1 MGHIGM
7 IAIKLNQNIKI
18 LREFNSSLRFFR
30 NIKEYNRKNENIKH
44 VNNISVIIDPVCDVI
59 KGNLSKSTKIN
70 EDNIINTLKN
80 RFRNNWLNYKDDLL
94 KLKIKFDTES
104 FFLTEDDFTLLND
117 IGDAINVECINLFNR
132 LNE

>member
-1 MGHIGM
+1 M

-44 VNNISVIIDPVCDVI
+44 VNSISVIIDPVCDVI

-117 IGDAINVECINLFNR
+117 IGDAINVECINLFKR

>member
-7 IAIKLNQNIKI
+7 IAIKLNQNIKL
-18 LREFNSSLRFFR
+18 LRGFNSSLRFFR
-30 NIKEYNRKNENIKH
+30 NVTEYSKKSESVEHI
-44 VNNISVIIDPVCDVI
+44 NNISAILNPVCNVI
-59 KGNLSKSTKIN
+59 EGNLSKSTKIN
-70 EDNIINTLKN
+70 EDNIIKTLKKK
-80 RFRNNWLNYKDDLL
+80 FRNNWLSYKNELL
-94 KLKIKFDTES
+94 NLKTKLDSER

>member
-1 MGHIGM
+1 M

-44 VNNISVIIDPVCDVI
+44 FNKLSVILDPVCYVI

-70 EDNIINTLKN
+70 EDNIINILKN
-80 RFRNNWLNYKDDLL
+80 RFRSNWLNYKDNLI
-94 KLKIKFDTES
+94 KLKRKIDSEN

-117 IGDAINVECINLFNR
+117 IGDAINVECINLFRR

>member
-1 MGHIGM
+1 M

-44 VNNISVIIDPVCDVI
+44 FNNISIILDPVCYVI
-59 KGNLSKSTKIN
+59 IGNLSKSTKIN
-70 EDNIINTLKN
+70 EDNVINTLKN
-80 RFRNNWLNYKDDLL
+80 RFRNNWLDYKDNLL
-94 KLKIKFDTES
+94 KLKIKIDSEN

-117 IGDAINVECINLFNR
+117 IGDAINVECINLFRR
-132 LNE
+132 LSE